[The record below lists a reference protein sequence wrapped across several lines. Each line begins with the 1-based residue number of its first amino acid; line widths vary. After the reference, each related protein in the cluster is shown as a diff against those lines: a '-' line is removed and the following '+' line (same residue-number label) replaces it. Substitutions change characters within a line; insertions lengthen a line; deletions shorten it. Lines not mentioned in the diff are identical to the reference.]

1 MSKQLL
7 FQVLCSFRLLLV
19 VEEGAT
25 VLYQEEGRLY
35 CVEIST
41 PYEPMK
47 GAWFILF
54 FSVRSRLRWWQ
65 FGFRSNW
72 YPCSPVHCRS
82 WTVAFLRRHWS
93 FPPYFTTHTWAHT
106 HTESPGR
113 SFNLLE
119 FFAVGSFGLESLSF
133 SGFYS
138 RLLPHWTNE
147 RQLLV
152 YLTSVFF

>member
-47 GAWFILF
+47 GA
-54 FSVRSRLRWWQ
+54 
-65 FGFRSNW
+65 
-72 YPCSPVHCRS
+72 
-82 WTVAFLRRHWS
+82 
-93 FPPYFTTHTWAHT
+93 
-106 HTESPGR
+106 
-113 SFNLLE
+113 
-119 FFAVGSFGLESLSF
+119 
-133 SGFYS
+133 
-138 RLLPHWTNE
+138 
-147 RQLLV
+147 
-152 YLTSVFF
+152 